1 MSESDNKFKIL
12 LKKRDSDFK
21 AIMEYVKDIP
31 AIKEKLEA
39 TFDEVGELRVDMEV
53 VKNELGLIRHEL
65 REKVGKD
72 EFKLLEKRVIFL
84 EKKIVG

>member
-65 REKVGKD
+65 RE
-72 EFKLLEKRVIFL
+72 
-84 EKKIVG
+84 